1 MSRIFTSC
9 DSVVATCGNVV
20 CFLSFNLISDTTS
33 GQRVQRM
40 AIILT
45 AIDRLR

>member
-20 CFLSFNLISDTTS
+20 CFLSFHLISDTTS
-33 GQRVQRM
+33 RQRM